1 MIVLGFESSCDE
13 TACALVE
20 DGRLIAE
27 HIASQADLHSLF
39 GGVVPE
45 LASREHLRLIH
56 RLHQRVLDDAE
67 ISPQDIDVV
76 AAARGPGLLGS
87 LLVGLSYAKGVA
99 LACDVPLIGINHL
112 QAHLL
117 VAELEQPV
125 TYPALG
131 VLVSGGHT
139 QTVLMES
146 ALQYHVLGKTLDD
159 AAGEAFD
166 KAAKALNLPYPGGRL
181 IDILGQNVPP
191 DRSLFPRPYIDND
204 NLDFSF
210 SGLKTAVSTFI
221 DQHPH
226 LRLKSMPASP
236 DATMLESF
244 PHELKVVCSSL
255 MWSIADALRIK
266 VERAL
271 KRTPEVQSIIVAGGV
286 AANSRIRQTMGELA
300 REHNLAFHVPRP
312 AFCMD
317 NAAMI
322 AYAGWKWH
330 AAGYQHALNI
340 DAIARGGKIPDDM
353 IRVNTDTEKCLAEHF
368 A

>member
-13 TACALVE
+13 TACALVN

-27 HIASQADLHSLF
+27 RIASQADLHSLF

-45 LASREHLRLIH
+45 LASREHLRLVH
-56 RLHQRVLDDAE
+56 RLHQQVLADTGISSQEIDA
-67 ISPQDIDVV
+67 V
-76 AAARGPGLLGS
+76 AVARGPGLLGS

-99 LACDVPLIGINHL
+99 LALDVPLVGINHL
-112 QAHLL
+112 HAHLL
-117 VAELEQPV
+117 VAELSQPV
-125 TYPALG
+125 AYPALG

-139 QTVLMES
+139 QTVLMQS
-146 ALQYHVLGKTLDD
+146 ALHFEVLGKTLDD

-181 IDILGQNVPP
+181 IDMLGQQVEP
-191 DRSLFPRPYIDND
+191 DKHLFPRPYIDND

-210 SGLKTAVSTFI
+210 SGLKTAVSSYVEH
-221 DQHPH
+221 HPH
-226 LRLKSMPASP
+226 LRLETMPSSP
-236 DATMLESF
+236 DAEILSSL
-244 PHELKVVCSSL
+244 PGELKIVCSSL

-271 KRTPEVQSIIVAGGV
+271 KHQDSIQSIIVAGGV
-286 AANSRIRQTMGELA
+286 AANSRIRSTLA
-300 REHNLAFHVPRP
+300 EVASAHHLTFHAPP
-312 AFCMD
+312 TALCMD

-330 AAGYQHALNI
+330 KEGYYHSLSL
-340 DAIARGGKIPDDM
+340 DAVARGGKIPDDM
-353 IRVNTDTEKCLAEHF
+353 LRI
-368 A
+368 